1 MRRFI
6 GLMSGTSID
15 AVDGAL
21 LEIGE
26 PPGALRTTAFA
37 SRPIPEDLRR
47 ELETLQSPGA
57 DELARAALAANAL
70 AGVYADVVADLLAGA
85 GCPAASVTA
94 IGAHGQ
100 TVRHRPELGY
110 TIQLLQPG
118 RLAEACGIAVVCDLR
133 AADVAAGGQ
142 GAPLAPAFHAEAFR
156 DAIERRAVVNLG
168 GIANISVLPAF
179 GASEPVT
186 GFDTGPAN
194 TLLDA
199 WCRRHTGADFDRD
212 GDWARGGK
220 VDAALLANWLSE
232 PYFALAPPKS
242 TGRDLFDPRWL
253 DRSLTAGAVAGPA
266 SGAPGTGRNPR
277 DVQATLVE
285 LTAVTVGQACRES
298 GAERVFVCGGGAR
311 NRFLMERLAVNAAPA
326 PVTTTQ
332 ALGVDPQAVEAA
344 AFAWLAARRI
354 DGMAGNLASV
364 TGARG
369 PRVLGLLADPRP
381 RN

>member
-6 GLMSGTSID
+6 GLMSGTSVD

-21 LEIGE
+21 VEFE
-26 PPGALRTTAFA
+26 PRSDFHSHGAGLRTTAFA
-37 SRPIPEDLRR
+37 SRPIRPALRD
-47 ELETLQSPGA
+47 ELEALQSPGA

-70 AGVYADVVADLLAGA
+70 SDTYAEVVADLLAA
-85 GCPAASVTA
+85 SGCPATSIAA

-110 TIQLLQPG
+110 TIQLLNPA
-118 RLAEACGIAVVCDLR
+118 RLAEATGITVVCDLR

-142 GAPLAPAFHAEAFR
+142 GAPLAPAFHAQVFR
-156 DAIERRAVVNLG
+156 HDGERRAVVNLG
-168 GIANISVLPAF
+168 GIANVSLLPP
-179 GASEPVT
+179 GALADPVI

-212 GDWARGGK
+212 GDWARGGQ
-220 VDAALLANWLSE
+220 VDAALLAAWLAE
-232 PYFALAPPKS
+232 PYFGLAPPKS
-242 TGRDLFDPRWL
+242 TGRDLFNADWL
-253 DRSLTAGAVAGPA
+253 DRTLARHPGATP
-266 SGAPGTGRNPR
+266 PR

-285 LTAVTVGQACRES
+285 LSAATVGRACRDF

-311 NRFLMERLAVNAAPA
+311 NAFMMERLAAHCAPA
-326 PVTTTQ
+326 PVASTQ
-332 ALGVDPQAVEAA
+332 GLGIDPQAVEAA

-354 DGMAGNLASV
+354 DGLAGNLASV

-369 PRVLGLLADPRP
+369 ARVLGLLAEPRP
-381 RN
+381 RD

>member
-21 LEIGE
+21 LEFGGQQ
-26 PPGALRTTAFA
+26 PDTLRTSAFA
-37 SRPIPEDLRR
+37 SRPIPDNLRH
-47 ELETLQSPGA
+47 ELEALQSPGA
-57 DELARAALAANAL
+57 DELRRAALAANAL
-70 AGVYADVVADLLAGA
+70 ADVYAEVVADLLTQA
-85 GCPAASVTA
+85 GCAAASVTA

-110 TIQLLQPG
+110 TIQLLQPA

-133 AADVAAGGQ
+133 AADIAAGGQ

-156 DAIERRAVVNLG
+156 DAAERRAVVNLG
-168 GIANISVLPAF
+168 GVANISVLPPL
-179 GASEPVT
+179 ASPEPVT
-186 GFDTGPAN
+186 GYDTGPAN

-212 GDWARGGK
+212 GDWARGGT
-220 VDAALLANWLSE
+220 VDAALLASWLAE

-242 TGRDLFDPRWL
+242 TGRDLFNAGWL
-253 DRSLTAGAVAGPA
+253 DRTLAAGEK
-266 SGAPGTGRNPR
+266 RDPR

-285 LTAVTVGQACRES
+285 LTALTVGRACRES
-298 GAERVFVCGGGAR
+298 GAGRVFVCGGGAR
-311 NRFLMERLAVNAAPA
+311 NRFLMERLAASAAPA
-326 PVTTTQ
+326 KVSTTQ

-354 DGMAGNLASV
+354 DGNAGNLASV

-369 PRVLGLLADPRP
+369 PRVLGLLAEPRP